1 MLGGRFMSSIEIEA
15 KTTQEAIERAC
26 KHFHLDEEELD
37 IEVLESRSTGIFG
50 VVGNKKVKIRVTP
63 KKDTCIVLAQET
75 LKKMIS
81 LISADTKISA
91 EKKGDDIILNIE
103 GNNPGIL
110 IGHRGRTLE
119 ALEFIVNKVVNKASE
134 KKVRVIVDS
143 ENYRQRREEFLQR
156 LAFRMGEKAKKTKRT
171 VTIDPIS
178 PHDRRIVH
186 LTLKGDQQ
194 ISTKSKGEGLF
205 KEVLIIPKQKE
216 DDERQNG

>member
-1 MLGGRFMSSIEIEA
+1 MSSIEIEA